1 MIFNT
6 NLTAQRNRTY
16 ESSIKNLEKA
26 KEILEQ
32 KFAKKEISNEY
43 YIQKCKEIDNEINKC
58 RMNIGQ
64 E

>member
-6 NLTAQRNRTY
+6 NLSVQRNNTY
-16 ESSIKNLEKA
+16 LSSIKNLEKA

-32 KFAKKEISNEY
+32 KFMKKEISNEY
-43 YIQKCKEIDNEINKC
+43 YIEKCREIDNEINKC
-58 RMNIGQ
+58 RMNIGN